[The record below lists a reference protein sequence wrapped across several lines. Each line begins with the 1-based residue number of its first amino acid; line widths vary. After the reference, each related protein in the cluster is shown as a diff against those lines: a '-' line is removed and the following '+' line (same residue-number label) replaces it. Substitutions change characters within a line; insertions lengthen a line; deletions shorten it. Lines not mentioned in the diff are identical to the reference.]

1 MTSAR
6 KGGADAGAPGRPADE
21 RRFAFGKALRIRRRS
36 EFLRI
41 QRRGRKIRTA
51 SFVVL
56 TMPQALPAASRVG
69 FSVSKRVGN
78 AVVRNRVKRR
88 LREFFRLHRERLVR
102 ERDIVVIAK
111 PQAAELSYADLVTE
125 LHARL
130 SA

>member
-1 MTSAR
+1 MISAR

-41 QRRGRKIRTA
+41 QRRGRKIQTA

-56 TMPQALPAASRVG
+56 TMQQASPASSRVG

-125 LHARL
+125 LHGRL
-130 SA
+130 SP